1 MCVVQAL
8 VPIGRETLMQVAH
21 YFEPHLIRVEVT
33 SLDAC
38 DGFHVGRYA
47 FFNPMMVIGHGRERK
62 VNHLVR
68 QHPIAGEA
76 GGTRLNSHTDRN
88 ESAIFS
94 AKSLTAAHTLSV
106 GRHNAE

>member
-47 FFNPMMVIGHGRERK
+47 FFNPMMILGHGRERK
-62 VNHLVR
+62 VNHLMR
-68 QHPIAGEA
+68 QHPIAREA
-76 GGTRLNSHTDRN
+76 GSTRLTSYVNCD
-88 ESAIFS
+88 EPAIFS
-94 AKSLTAAHTLSV
+94 AKSLAAAHTLSIC
-106 GRHNAE
+106 RHDAE